1 MPGPSGMPQTFMS
14 CDVEAELEI
23 EDSPSGHQSLD
34 NPSPWPAPASH
45 DSEVAQ
51 THSPLNAVSTSESQ
65 QMGLRQEKAA
75 PAAAEAG
82 DCTRPGVAACAQ
94 PVASASLHQP
104 AETMPE
110 LLHGCS
116 AVHEQADLPNHHE
129 SMTANEEQATADSP
143 AAHTATPAVR
153 VDMPQAANQPSLAQA
168 PVRAAAAAAVAAAVT
183 AGSSPLA
190 AVEQESLV
198 LPDSAGPS
206 QQAQTSDGQQPELPE
221 ASASAVAS
229 QITSENASLEAALAL
244 AALATGDRGLN
255 TAQMA
260 ASLQQSESP
269 ARERRR
275 RPAQQKQCKSS
286 HMPLKAIQR
295 TAAVQRQPLKP
306 AWQHSSKVTAGWG
319 SKGQRTRAQK
329 ATFPQKGRKSKQQ
342 QQGSQAADTD
352 TKALA
357 CQVDE
362 DQGLCSEDN
371 TGGNIARTS
380 QAATG
385 SQQEAGHAG
394 SSSKQAS
401 AARLKADS
409 NEPAKANKAAQ
420 GDELAEAGAQSQ
432 SVLHQSPYKPE
443 AGAAQQDSDDDADDF
458 KPDIRRRPRA
468 RQSPQGSRKRARVSA
483 EKAPSSVP
491 TQQEQDAEED
501 EPIGQALLRWND
513 GNQQWNH
520 EVITGFSANKVK
532 A

>member
-1 MPGPSGMPQTFMS
+1 MPGPSGMPQTFTS

-23 EDSPSGHQSLD
+23 KDGPSGHQSLE
-34 NPSPWPAPASH
+34 NHSPWPAPVSH
-45 DSEVAQ
+45 DSDAAQ
-51 THSPLNAVSTSESQ
+51 THSPLNAVSTSESPQ
-65 QMGLRQEKAA
+65 TGLSSQEMAA

-82 DCTRPGVAACAQ
+82 DCSRPGVAACTQ
-94 PVASASLHQP
+94 PVASASLHRP
-104 AETMPE
+104 AESMLE
-110 LLHGCS
+110 LLHSCN
-116 AVHEQADLPNHHE
+116 AVHEQADLPNHAE

-143 AAHTATPAVR
+143 AAHAAIPAVL

-168 PVRAAAAAAVAAAVT
+168 PVRAAAAAAVT
-183 AGSSPLA
+183 PGLSPLQVA
-190 AVEQESLV
+190 EQESLV

-221 ASASAVAS
+221 APASTVAS
-229 QITSENASLEAALAL
+229 QITSEKVSLEAALAL
-244 AALATGDRGLN
+244 AALAMGERGVN
-255 TAQMA
+255 TAQTA
-260 ASLQQSESP
+260 ASLKQGESP
-269 ARERRR
+269 AQERRHKQ
-275 RPAQQKQCKSS
+275 AQQKQCKSS

-342 QQGSQAADTD
+342 QQGSQAADTG
-352 TKALA
+352 TKASVS
-357 CQVDE
+357 QVDE
-362 DQGLCSEDN
+362 DQGLCSKDK
-371 TGGNIARTS
+371 TSGKFARTS

-401 AARLKADS
+401 ACLKADS
-409 NEPAKANKAAQ
+409 SEQAEANKAAQ
-420 GDELAEAGAQSQ
+420 GDELAEAGGQSQ
-432 SVLHQSPYKPE
+432 SVLHQSHSKPE
-443 AGAAQQDSDDDADDF
+443 AGAAQQDDADDF

-468 RQSPQGSRKRARVSA
+468 RQSPQGSRKRAKVSA

-491 TQQEQDAEED
+491 IQQEQDAQED

-513 GNQQWNH
+513 ANQQWNH
-520 EVITGFSANKVK
+520 EIITGFSASKVK
-532 A
+532 VQL